1 MNERS
6 TNIQFNLTNMT
17 VRENRNDYDAII
29 IGSGIGALTTASLL
43 SQLKNKRVLILEKHW
58 VIGGQTHVFKR
69 KKFHFDVGVHYIGN
83 MDQKCMPRQIFNF
96 ITENNLEWNKMPH
109 IFEKFVYPD
118 FTFEVPAHPKEYK
131 EKLIEQFPKEK
142 DAIEQ
147 YFLDVKI
154 ASKWMEGNYASSFQ
168 VPILKFFTGII
179 KPKKGKE
186 LALSITKDYMDQHFD
201 DPKLKAVL
209 CSQWG
214 DFGLP
219 PSKSA
224 FGMHSLIVTHYF
236 YGGYYPEGGSKN
248 IAKFIVPTIE
258 KKGGNLLVNQDVE
271 EVIIEKNRAIGV
283 KVKEKHGKKF
293 TMKNYYAPVIIS
305 SVGFHGTFNHLVKEK
320 VSFLPELEQ
329 LSGGMSAISLYVGLK
344 EDPSKLGVKGE
355 NYWISGS
362 YDHDDTYGK
371 RNEIVEG
378 KIDSCYL
385 SFPSLK
391 EQNPEKHTAEIV
403 TFADFEAFEKWKD
416 QPWKRRGEDYEALKD
431 KIAEGLI
438 RCVENQHPGFRDLIE
453 YCELSTPLTMENFT
467 SKLAGRMYGLAHTPQ
482 RFASE
487 WVKPQTPFKGL
498 YVTGGDIC
506 TTGVVGAMM
515 GGVATASVL
524 DGAFGFGKH
533 LYKIRQYNKTEV
545 ES

>member
-1 MNERS
+1 
-6 TNIQFNLTNMT
+6 MT
-17 VRENRNDYDAII
+17 IREDHQKYDAII

-43 SQLKNKRVLILEKHW
+43 SQIKKKKILILEKHW

-69 KKFHFDVGVHYIGN
+69 KKYHFDVGVHYIGN
-83 MDQKCMPRQIFNF
+83 MDQRCMPRQIFNF
-96 ITENNLEWNKMPH
+96 ITENKLKWNKMPH

-118 FTFEVPAHPKEYK
+118 FTFDVPSHPEEYK
-131 EKLIEQFPKEK
+131 EKLIAQFPEEEE
-142 DAIEQ
+142 AIEK
-147 YFLDVKI
+147 YFIDVKI

-168 VPILKFFTGII
+168 TPILKALSNLY
-179 KPKKGKE
+179 KPKKGKI
-186 LALSITKDYMDQHFD
+186 LALSITKDYMDLNFNN
-201 DPKLKAVL
+201 PKLKAVL

-248 IAKFIVPTIE
+248 IAKYIQPTIE
-258 KKGGNLLVNQDVE
+258 KSGGKLMVNQ
-271 EVIIEKNRAIGV
+271 EVDEIIIKNNRAVGV
-283 KVKEKHGKKF
+283 KVKEKHGKTF
-293 TMKNYYAPVIIS
+293 TEKEYFSPVIIS

-320 VSFLPELEQ
+320 VNFLPQLQ
-329 LSGGMSAISLYVGLK
+329 KLSGGMSAISLYIGLK
-344 EDPSKLGVKGE
+344 ENPSKLGVKGE

-362 YDHDDTYGK
+362 YDHDATYK
-371 RNEIVEG
+371 SRNEIINGE
-378 KIDSCYL
+378 IESCYL

-391 EQNPEKHTAEIV
+391 EQNPQQHTAEIV
-403 TFADFEAFEKWKD
+403 TFADFEAFEQWKD
-416 QPWKRRGEDYEALKD
+416 KPWKKRGEDYETLKS

-438 RCVENQHPGFRDLIE
+438 ACVEKQHPGFTALID

-482 RFASE
+482 RFSSE
-487 WVKPQTPFKGL
+487 WIKPQTPFKGL
-498 YVTGGDIC
+498 YITGGDIC

-524 DGAFGFGKH
+524 DGTFGFGKH
-533 LYKIRQYNKTEV
+533 LYKIRKYNKKEV
-545 ES
+545 EA

>member
-1 MNERS
+1 
-6 TNIQFNLTNMT
+6 MT
-17 VRENRNDYDAII
+17 VREDQNEYDAII

-43 SQLKNKRVLILEKHW
+43 SQLKNKKILILEKHW

-69 KKFHFDVGVHYIGN
+69 KKYYFDVGVHYIGN
-83 MDQKCMPRQIFNF
+83 MDQRCMPRQIFNF
-96 ITENNLEWNKMPH
+96 ITENNLKWNKMPP

-118 FTFEVPAHPKEYK
+118 FTFDVPSNPKEYC
-131 EKLIEQFPKEK
+131 EKLITKFPHEEK
-142 DAIEQ
+142 AIKQ

-168 VPILKFFTGII
+168 TPILKFIGNLY
-179 KPKKGKE
+179 KPKKGKA
-186 LALSITKDYMDQHFD
+186 LALSTTKEYMDSTFKDQ
-201 DPKLKAVL
+201 KLKAVL

-248 IAKFIVPTIE
+248 IAKYIVPTIE
-258 KKGGNLLVNQDVE
+258 KNGGQLKVNQDVE
-271 EVIIEKNRAIGV
+271 EIIIENKRAIGV
-283 KVKEKHGKKF
+283 RVKEKHGKNYTEK
-293 TMKNYYAPVIIS
+293 KYYAPIIIS
-305 SVGFHGTFNHLVKEK
+305 SIGFHGTFNHLVKEK
-320 VSFLPELEQ
+320 VNFLPELDQ
-329 LSGGMSAISLYVGLK
+329 LSGGMSAISLYIGLK
-344 EDPSKLGVKGE
+344 SDPSILGVKGE

-362 YDHDDTYGK
+362 YDHDDTYSK
-371 RNEIVEG
+371 RNEIVNG

-391 EQNPEKHTAEIV
+391 EQNPNNHTAEIV
-403 TFADFEAFEKWKD
+403 TFADFEAFEQWKD
-416 QPWKRRGEDYEALKD
+416 QPWKRRGEEYEALKS
-431 KIAEGLI
+431 KITEGLI
-438 RCVENQHPGFRDLIE
+438 ARVEKEHPGFKDLIE

-467 SKLAGRMYGLAHTPQ
+467 SKLKGRMYGLAHTPQ
-482 RFASE
+482 RFSSD
-487 WVKPQTPFKGL
+487 WIKPQTPFKGL
-498 YVTGGDIC
+498 YITGGDIC

-524 DGAFGFGKH
+524 DGTFGFGKQ
-533 LYKIRQYNKTEV
+533 LYKIRKYNKTEV
-545 ES
+545 EV